1 MSLSRGHKL
10 LLTIGG
16 VAIIGGIG
24 FTINAHSQA
33 GHTKQSQV
41 INLSAGSEIMSL
53 DPAKMTDSTSNSQ
66 LTQVD
71 EGLYRLNSQSKPVNA
86 LATKTTVTNNGH
98 TYTINLRHDAR
109 WSNGHKVTAHDFVYS
124 WRRTLDPKTKSEF
137 TYVFT
142 NIKNADAI
150 AAGKKQPSTLGV
162 KANGNYQLT
171 ITLSKPVAYFKKI
184 LAVSTFYPVNQNAVQ
199 KYGQKY
205 GTSAAKTVYNGPFTL
220 TGWTG
225 TNNTWTLKKNPTYYD
240 HKLVRLHQINYQVIK
255 SNTTA
260 YNLYQS
266 NKLDTVTLSG
276 EQSVQNK
283 TNSELKTL
291 AGGRIGF
298 IQYNQHDHV
307 AANQKLRTA
316 LSLAINR
323 NQLTHKVLAN
333 GSIPAKSFGVRN
345 MAKNPKTGAD
355 FVDDATVNGTVSYDL
370 AKARTTYR
378 QAQQQ
383 LHQKQL
389 TLSIT
394 CGDDDASHQI
404 AEFIQGQLTSHL
416 PGLKVNIKAM
426 PFTAMLGKVSKGD
439 YQLNL
444 TSWAMDFADPS
455 QSLTILTSDSNSN
468 MGHYQ
473 SKSYDRAMQAA
484 EGIDALNAT
493 KRYQDLVQ
501 AGKIALNDQAVTPL
515 YEGRSSILVKS
526 HLQGVVYNN
535 FSGAANYRT
544 AYVK

>member
-240 HKLVRLHQINYQVIK
+240 HQLVRLHQINYQVIK

-283 TNSELKTL
+283 TNPELKTL

-345 MAKNPKTGAD
+345 MA
-355 FVDDATVNGTVSYDL
+355 
-370 AKARTTYR
+370 
-378 QAQQQ
+378 
-383 LHQKQL
+383 
-389 TLSIT
+389 
-394 CGDDDASHQI
+394 
-404 AEFIQGQLTSHL
+404 
-416 PGLKVNIKAM
+416 
-426 PFTAMLGKVSKGD
+426 
-439 YQLNL
+439 
-444 TSWAMDFADPS
+444 
-455 QSLTILTSDSNSN
+455 
-468 MGHYQ
+468 
-473 SKSYDRAMQAA
+473 
-484 EGIDALNAT
+484 
-493 KRYQDLVQ
+493 
-501 AGKIALNDQAVTPL
+501 
-515 YEGRSSILVKS
+515 
-526 HLQGVVYNN
+526 
-535 FSGAANYRT
+535 
-544 AYVK
+544 